1 MADEII
7 ESVPSN
13 RLYTLLTLVVIVL
26 ALIGAYA
33 FVTNEM
39 DWVRELIL
47 SSGPLGF
54 GVSILLFGMLGAT
67 PIPSE
72 PLTIFLSTIYGPLL
86 ATVATAIGNLLS
98 ALVEYLIGMK
108 LGKLTN
114 FKHWKQKLPFGLGN
128 LPVDS
133 PVFLLGAR
141 MLPGYGS
148 KIVSLVAGFFHVPIG
163 LYIWTTLVSTTFGAA
178 LTAYAGYGVLA
189 LLERLL

>member
-1 MADEII
+1 MDDLV

-13 RLYTLLTLVVIVL
+13 RLYTLLTLVVIIL

-39 DWVRELIL
+39 DWVRDFIL
-47 SSGPLGF
+47 HSGPLGF
-54 GVSILLFGMLGAT
+54 GLSILLFGVLGAT

-86 ATVATAIGNLLS
+86 AMVATAIGNLLS
-98 ALVEYLIGMK
+98 ALVEYLIGK
-108 LGKLTN
+108 NLGKLTN
-114 FKHWKQKLPFGLGN
+114 FKEWKQKLPFGLGS
-128 LPVDS
+128 LPVDA
-133 PVFLLGAR
+133 PAFLLGAR

-148 KIVSLVAGFFHVPIG
+148 KIVSLVAGFYHVPIG
-163 LYIWTTLVSTTFGAA
+163 LYTWTTLVAITLGAA
-178 LTAYAGYGVLA
+178 LTAYAGYGVLT